1 MEEAEELVDWS
12 AAAAAAAGAAAGVG
26 AAAAAVD
33 SLETTLASARFSDFS
48 RSFSL
53 FNV

>member
-1 MEEAEELVDWS
+1 MDAVEDWS
-12 AAAAAAAGAAAGVG
+12 AGAVAGGGAAAAAAGV